1 MLISNVQ
8 HFTEHISIPSNTFD
22 INMSAF
28 ESYDFTI
35 PDNDGILREDKNG
48 VLCICICLYGN
59 YKWEPLSELSGN
71 SWMNYR
77 SKIREGLERQ
87 RKRSQKNKRDLL
99 QVRKMNE
106 TNQLFDALYE
116 KLPIAEKRAF
126 LNEHKNTW
134 LGRATCTACLG
145 RCNDKHKCLHSDC
158 PGMCSNCAK
167 NLESCTNC
175 PACQKK
181 QVITCPICQEDKK
194 PHELARS
201 ATCSHSVCW
210 KCYGLAFQAGHPIE
224 NCPLC
229 RATFTQ
235 RANQSYFDDSSD
247 GSDMEDEF
255 DEFDDDDISQD
266 IIHIL
271 EQEALPI
278 PEGTQ
283 MDSINQAIISQ
294 QEISLILAA
303 SVNSDDE
310 RELRRQIELNLSN
323 GTLSV

>member
-1 MLISNVQ
+1 
-8 HFTEHISIPSNTFD
+8 
-22 INMSAF
+22 MSAF
-28 ESYDFTI
+28 ESYDYTI
-35 PDNDGILREDKNG
+35 PDNEGILREDRNG
-48 VLCICICLYGN
+48 LLCICICLYGN
-59 YKWEPLSELSGN
+59 YKWEPLSELSGG

-77 SKIREGLERQ
+77 CKIREGLERL

-106 TNQLFDALYE
+106 TNQLFDVLYE
-116 KLPIAEKRAF
+116 KLPIEEKRAF
-126 LNEHKNTW
+126 LNEHKKTW

-158 PGMCSNCAK
+158 PGMCSDCAK

-235 RANQSYFDDSSD
+235 RTNQSYFDDSSD

-294 QEISLILAA
+294 QEISFILAA

-310 RELRRQIELNLSN
+310 RELRRQIALNLSN
-323 GTLSV
+323 GALSV

>member
-28 ESYDFTI
+28 ESYDYTI
-35 PDNDGILREDKNG
+35 PDNEGILREDKNG

-59 YKWEPLSELSGN
+59 YKWEPLSELSGG

-116 KLPIAEKRAF
+116 KLPIDEKRAF

-134 LGRATCTACLG
+134 LGRAICTACLG
-145 RCNDKHKCLHSDC
+145 RCNDKQKCLHSDC
-158 PGMCSNCAK
+158 PGMCTSCAEH
-167 NLESCTNC
+167 LESCTNC

-235 RANQSYFDDSSD
+235 RVNQSYFDDSSD
-247 GSDMEDEF
+247 GSDMDE
-255 DEFDDDDISQD
+255 EFDDDDISQD
-266 IIHIL
+266 IIQIL
-271 EQEALPI
+271 EQEAVPI

-283 MDSINQAIISQ
+283 LDSINQAIISQ
-294 QEISLILAA
+294 QEISWILAA

-310 RELRRQIELNLSN
+310 RELREQIALNLSN

>member
-28 ESYDFTI
+28 ESYDYTI
-35 PDNDGILREDKNG
+35 PDNEGILREDKNG

-59 YKWEPLSELSGN
+59 YKWEPLSELSGG

-116 KLPIAEKRAF
+116 KLPIEEKRAF

-145 RCNDKHKCLHSDC
+145 RCNDKHKCLH
-158 PGMCSNCAK
+158 CS
-167 NLESCTNC
+167 S
-175 PACQKK
+175 
-181 QVITCPICQEDKK
+181 
-194 PHELARS
+194 
-201 ATCSHSVCW
+201 
-210 KCYGLAFQAGHPIE
+210 
-224 NCPLC
+224 
-229 RATFTQ
+229 
-235 RANQSYFDDSSD
+235 
-247 GSDMEDEF
+247 
-255 DEFDDDDISQD
+255 
-266 IIHIL
+266 
-271 EQEALPI
+271 
-278 PEGTQ
+278 
-283 MDSINQAIISQ
+283 
-294 QEISLILAA
+294 
-303 SVNSDDE
+303 
-310 RELRRQIELNLSN
+310 RETIK
-323 GTLSV
+323 